1 MKWKKGNK
9 KIDRL
14 GFTLLELIIAVCLL
28 AVLLVGLYVIFQQS
42 QSASEKGYRRVEMYQ
57 NIRVCLDM
65 MIRELKSSFLSSG
78 DERLVFLG
86 ETQSLTFATVSQ
98 EINQSNEY
106 DLCEVT
112 YDLKNCQVRRKVRKL
127 STSSAG
133 SRAVLADY
141 VFRLEFAYNNG
152 EDWQNSWDSR
162 QATPDN
168 LTDDLLP
175 RAVRII
181 IFLQQTEENPISLST
196 TVYLP
201 QS

>member
-1 MKWKKGNK
+1 MKWKKGSK
-9 KIDRL
+9 KIDRS

-28 AVLLVGLYVIFQQS
+28 AVLLAGLYVIFQRS

-57 NIRVCLDM
+57 NMRVCLDM

-112 YDLKNCQVRRKVRKL
+112 YDLKNYQVRRKVRKL

-168 LTDDLLP
+168 FTDDLLP

-181 IFLQQTEENPISLST
+181 ISLQQTEENPISLST